1 VVEPLP
7 YYPKVKGLS
16 PTIAVCIGEER
27 KAKKVD
33 EYTKKVEYK
42 VNSL

>member
-16 PTIAVCIGEER
+16 PTIAACIGRER
-27 KAKKVD
+27 KEKKVD
-33 EYTKKVEYK
+33 EYTKKLNTK
-42 VNSL
+42 